1 MMYTEAFLKDKIYGV
16 YFWGAIGDAL
26 GSPYEFMS
34 PEEIAEKHSS
44 RFEDLENYYHL
55 QEEWTDDTAMALLLS
70 ESLLECGFNYR
81 SQMEKYIQWE
91 EFGYKSMH
99 SFPKGIGI
107 QTEEMIVRYL
117 QAVDEEIDYRPRE
130 IDLSNQKKDS
140 NGCLMRLGPVP
151 LYYFDNKEK
160 AIQASIN
167 SAKTTHN
174 TDMCREING
183 RYGRL
188 IRNAVHTSPLEISK
202 EQLLKNEGALTPLDS
217 VNTML
222 QSYKT
227 KKAEEI
233 KADGFILNSLEGVLW
248 ALQHGNTFAETL
260 VEAIKL
266 WRDTDTTAC
275 IVGYVAG
282 GYYGFSQIPQKYLE
296 GLAGKELILEQAER
310 MLKHVKKL
318 MKK

>member
-1 MMYTEAFLKDKIYGV
+1 MT
-16 YFWGAIGDAL
+16 
-26 GSPYEFMS
+26 
-34 PEEIAEKHSS
+34 PEEIAEQYGSD
-44 RFEDLENYYHL
+44 FEDLENYYHDE
-55 QEEWTDDTAMALLLS
+55 EEWTDDTAMALLLS
-70 ESLLECGFNYR
+70 ESLLEKGFDYEN
-81 SQMEKYIQWE
+81 QMQKYILWE
-91 EFGYKSMH
+91 ETGYKSMH

-107 QTEEMIVRYL
+107 QTEAMIVKYIKAIL
-117 QAVDEEIDYRPRE
+117 NEIPYKPRE
-130 IDLSNQKKDS
+130 IDMSNQKKDS

-151 LYYFDNKEK
+151 LYYFDDKKK
-160 AIQASIN
+160 AIQASID

-188 IRNAVHTSPLEISK
+188 IRNAVHTSPLKISK
-202 EQLLKNEGALTPLDS
+202 EQLLENEGALTPLDS
-217 VNTML
+217 VNTMF

-266 WRDTDTTAC
+266 
-275 IVGYVAG
+275 
-282 GYYGFSQIPQKYLE
+282 
-296 GLAGKELILEQAER
+296 
-310 MLKHVKKL
+310 
-318 MKK
+318 